1 MLVTGVD
8 IVEVSRLEK
17 AIERHGDRILARFFT
32 DQERAHCDGN
42 VSRLAGRLAVKEAVS
57 KALGTGIG
65 DFRWIDLEIVP
76 DERGRP
82 LSDFLPRFVADVGK
96 NDPVVVICR
105 TGSRTD
111 ALARHLVE
119 QMGYTQVYNVRHGIS
134 RWIGDKNSVVRN

>member
-82 LSDFLPRFVADVGK
+82 LLKLHDRAQEIASELGLLTWSVSLSHTATTAIGVAVA
-96 NDPVVVICR
+96 
-105 TGSRTD
+105 TG
-111 ALARHLVE
+111 
-119 QMGYTQVYNVRHGIS
+119 
-134 RWIGDKNSVVRN
+134 